1 VTSVLVSEDKAQW
14 TEYAGGYSDM
24 IAQRGPGIAAGRAVK
39 PGKSSGGCK
48 PSGAVGAPKSGGGFS
63 FKDRDALAK
72 LPATINA
79 LHKSIAKLQAELA
92 DPDLY
97 RRDPAKFEK
106 TSATLSAKSAELEAA
121 EERWLELEMLREVA
135 EG

>member
-1 VTSVLVSEDKAQW
+1 
-14 TEYAGGYSDM
+14 M
-24 IAQRGPGIAAGRAVK
+24 IAQRGPGIAGKNLPKAARPAGGGK
-39 PGKSSGGCK
+39 PQVVS
-48 PSGAVGAPKSGGGFS
+48 APKSGGGLS

-79 LHKSIAKLQAELA
+79 LHKSIAKLQADLT

-97 RRDPAKFEK
+97 RRDPTKFEK
-106 TSATLSAKSAELEAA
+106 TSIVLSAKSAELAAA
-121 EERWLELEMLREVA
+121 EERWLELEMLREEA